1 MAVEQINITLG
12 TAGHIDHGKTALI
25 RCLTGC
31 ETDLLKAEKE
41 RGMSIELGFAPCH
54 LADLEVGIVDVPGH
68 ENFIKTMVAG
78 AASMDGVMFIVAA
91 DDSVMPQT
99 KEHLDILSLLGIKH
113 GIVAL
118 TKIDRVSQE
127 QVDKAI
133 EETRSLL
140 QGTFLAKAPILP
152 VSNITVKGF
161 DGFIEALKT
170 LVESIAPKRTD
181 GLFRMPVERTFS
193 LKGYGTV
200 ILGIPVTGMAR
211 VGDEVVLL
219 PQGTK
224 GRIRAIQ
231 VYKRQSD
238 EVRAGECAALN
249 IPQFEQKSIGR
260 GNVLTVR
267 NVFKPLHWYLTQMR
281 VLDHEKLFIKNGQK
295 VKFHTGT
302 TEVVATVYMM
312 ESDLLGANQKGLV
325 QIRAT
330 EPLVAGRGDR
340 FILRSLS
347 PMVTIGGGAI
357 VDGLEKRLKRSHAH
371 VITEARELAETV
383 DNEPQYVEYLL
394 KKSELYAARAE
405 ELSQR
410 GCLPVQLIRQIL
422 QELLEK
428 QTAILLGPG
437 LYMHQ
442 EVLDLLEKRLVRIVS
457 EFHAQAPDSPG
468 IDWDMLYDAA
478 RMHRS
483 VLEVLLG
490 RLQEKKILAE
500 RNGRWA
506 RFDFAPTIGGEDAK
520 KLELVESVYRR
531 RKFNPPDITD
541 VSNQAQL
548 PQAEVERLVKLLI
561 EHQKL
566 VSVDKKIIFH
576 QNAIAIAREKL
587 VETIKTEGPLE
598 SVKFKYVLDT
608 TRKYAIPLLDYFDRI
623 GLTRRV
629 GYTRHLVE

>member
-1 MAVEQINITLG
+1 MAAEQINITLG

-25 RCLTGC
+25 KCLTGC

-78 AASMDGVMFIVAA
+78 AACMDGVMFIVAA

-99 KEHLDILSLLGIKH
+99 KEHLDILTLLGIKH
-113 GIVAL
+113 GVVAL
-118 TKIDRVSQE
+118 TKIDRVSEE
-127 QVDKAI
+127 QVEKVI
-133 EETRSLL
+133 RETRSLL
-140 QGTFLAKAPILP
+140 QGTFLAEAPILP
-152 VSNITVKGF
+152 VSNVTGKGF

-170 LVESIAPKRTD
+170 LVESITPKRTD
-181 GLFRMPVERTFS
+181 GLFRLPVERTFS

-200 ILGIPVTGMAR
+200 ISGIPVSGSAR

-219 PQGTK
+219 PQGAQ

-231 VYKRQSD
+231 VFKRQGD
-238 EVRAGECAALN
+238 KVRAGECAALN

-260 GNVLTVR
+260 GNVLTVG
-267 NVFKPLHWYLTQMR
+267 NIFQPLHWYLTQMR
-281 VLDHEKLFIKNGQK
+281 VLGHEKLFIKNGQK

-312 ESDLLGANQKGLV
+312 EGDVLDAHQEGLV
-325 QIRAT
+325 LVRAA

-340 FILRSLS
+340 FIIRNLS
-347 PMVTIGGGAI
+347 PVVTIGGGMI
-357 VDGLEKRLKRSHAH
+357 IDGLEKRLKRSQAH
-371 VITEARELAETV
+371 VVSEAQELADAAGDDLE
-383 DNEPQYVEYLL
+383 YLEYLL
-394 KKSELYAARAE
+394 KKSELYTARAE
-405 ELSQR
+405 DLAQR
-410 GCLPVQLIRQIL
+410 GRLPLQLIRRVM
-422 QELLEK
+422 QELVGK
-428 QTAILLGPG
+428 GTAILLGPG
-437 LYMHQ
+437 LYMHH
-442 EVLDLLEKRLVRIVS
+442 EVLDLLEKRLVRIVG
-457 EFHAQAPDSPG
+457 EFHEQAPESPG
-468 IDWDMLYDAA
+468 IDWDKLYDAA

-483 VLEVLLG
+483 VLETLLG
-490 RLQEKKILAE
+490 RLQEQKKLTE

-506 RFDFAPTIGGEDAK
+506 RFDFEPTIQGEDAR
-520 KLELVESVYRR
+520 KLELVESVFRR
-531 RKFNPPDITD
+531 RKFNPPDMTE

-548 PQAEVERLVKLLI
+548 LPAEVERLVRLLI
-561 EHQKL
+561 EHEKL
-566 VSVDKKIIFH
+566 VAVDKKIIFH
-576 QNAIAIAREKL
+576 RDAIAIAREKL
-587 VETIKTEGPLE
+587 VDTIKAEGSLE

-608 TRKYAIPLLDYFDRI
+608 TRKFAIPLLDYFDRI